1 MKPQDIDAQSLA
13 KQMRIVLDNAKASAA
28 LTNNEL
34 LERLK
39 NCQPIPGSKSNN
51 VLTIFTKYMQEYLR
65 RVDAGTMQDTIWI
78 TTHDGNQVLAGQYYT
93 P

>member
-1 MKPQDIDAQSLA
+1 MMQHDIDSQSLNNTGMDKA
-13 KQMRIVLDNAKASAA
+13 IVT
-28 LTNNEL
+28 LTNDEL

-39 NCQPIPGSKSNN
+39 NCQPLLGGKSNHL
-51 VLTIFTKYMQEYLR
+51 LTIFTKYMQAYLH

-78 TTHDGNQVLAGQYYT
+78 TTHDGDQVLAGQYYT